1 MGIDIDQTMVKASI
15 GNLHRM
21 VNQEEFKGI
30 VKKQQ
35 DAGQDHAGG
44 DVGMLTSEESEK
56 EKAIIKLM
64 QRISQL
70 PKSYQDNLSAE
81 SQFLSQSKASKPSN
95 ITSTSNPNQT
105 ADPLQPID
113 TEALRTK
120 VQFKT
125 LNYIENVS
133 TPAV

>member
-125 LNYIENVS
+125 LNYIESVS